1 MSSSGANAPKVRR
14 VVLAYSGG
22 LDTSIIIPWL
32 RENYGCEVIAMV
44 GDVGQGDNF
53 EAVRKKALATGASK
67 VFVEDLREEFI
78 TGYLWKA
85 VDAGAIYE
93 GKYLLG
99 TALARP
105 VLAKAQV
112 EVARQCGAD
121 ALAHGCTGKGND
133 QVRFELA
140 YKALA
145 PHLRVI
151 APWRE
156 WSIKS
161 REDAIDYAHHH
172 NVAVPVTKEEPYSRD
187 QNIWHLS
194 HEGGPLETKLG
205 EPPAGAWKLTRSPFE
220 APDCETA
227 VTISFEA
234 GIPVA
239 VNAEKLGT
247 LGLLEALN
255 RVAGENGVGRTD
267 LVENRLVGMK
277 SHGAYETPAGTLLYA
292 AHHELE
298 ARCLDRETFHY
309 KQHIALRYG
318 ELVYYGQ
325 WFTPLREALDAFIGT
340 TERHVTGEVTLG
352 LYKGSLRVLDRRS
365 PYSLYDTSIGSFTMG
380 STYDQKDAAGFIN
393 ILGLP
398 AMIAAVKGREP
409 GFGVRDSEGERAGA
423 RPVPAEPAAG
433 DVKPWPHP
441 SPSSRGNAKPSRRKR

>member
-1 MSSSGANAPKVRR
+1 
-14 VVLAYSGG
+14 

-32 RENYGCEVIAMV
+32 RENYDCEVIAMV
-44 GDVGQGDNF
+44 GDVGQGEDYA
-53 EAVRKKALATGASK
+53 AVREKALRTGASR
-67 VFVEDLREEFI
+67 VLVEDLRREFI
-78 TGYLWKA
+78 TDYLWKA
-85 VDAGAIYE
+85 LQAGAVYE

-105 VLAKAQV
+105 VLAKRQV
-112 EVARQCGAD
+112 EIALASGAD

-161 REDAIDYAHHH
+161 REDALDYARDH
-172 NVAVPVTKEEPYSRD
+172 NVPVAATRKDPYSRD

-205 EPPAGAWKLTRSPFE
+205 EPQEEAWGVSRSPQH
-220 APDCETA
+220 APNRETA
-227 VTISFEA
+227 ITLGFET
-234 GIPVA
+234 GIPVS
-239 VNAEKLGT
+239 VNGRSRQPIQ
-247 LGLLEALN
+247 LLETLNAL
-255 RVAGENGVGRTD
+255 AGENGIGRTD

-277 SHGAYETPAGTLLYA
+277 SHGAYETPAGTLLHA

-298 ARCLDRETFHY
+298 AICVDRETFHY
-309 KQHIALRYG
+309 KQLVALRYA

-325 WFTPLREALDAFIGT
+325 WFTSLREALDSFIQT
-340 TERHVTGEVTLG
+340 TQRHVTGSVTLG
-352 LYKGSLRVLDRRS
+352 LYKGNVRVLDRQS
-365 PYSLYDTSIGSFTMG
+365 PYSLYDTSIAGFSMG
-380 STYDQKDAAGFIN
+380 SDYDQKHAEGFIH

-398 AMIAAVKGREP
+398 VKMTAAR
-409 GFGVRDSEGERAGA
+409 RARA
-423 RPVPAEPAAG
+423 DQRRHT
-433 DVKPWPHP
+433 K
-441 SPSSRGNAKPSRRKR
+441 RRKSG